1 MTGTGGEGDETG
13 AQAGEAGHT
22 PPEEGGL
29 TLRLGVV
36 DQSPVPNGRTA
47 SEALQATLDL
57 ARLCESLGY
66 SRYWLAEH
74 HSTNSFA
81 GSAPE
86 ILIPRLASVTR
97 TIRVGSGGVMLPH
110 YSPYKVAEQFRML
123 ETLFPGRI
131 DLGVGRAPAGTGRA
145 AAALRYGREPIGVD
159 RFPEQLRDLRDWLG
173 ESFPDDHP
181 HRRVRATPRGTDR
194 PQMWILGSGG
204 STATVAAEL
213 GMGYSFAQFISGVD
227 GTEAMATY
235 RSRFGPSHE
244 FPRPTGSLAVGV
256 ICAET
261 ADEAERLALSMHL
274 WRMRIIRGVDRGI
287 PSPEQARDE
296 FSRLGVPL
304 SELRGDSKTV
314 VGTPDRVRRR
324 LLELAGRYGVDEI
337 LTVTVTHSFEAR
349 RRSYR
354 LLAEAMGTTMRAPAP
369 EAGAHA

>member
-1 MTGTGGEGDETG
+1 MTRRPEPPAAPAPDSDDP
-13 AQAGEAGHT
+13 EADFR
-22 PPEEGGL
+22 PAR
-29 TLRLGVV
+29 LRLGVV

-47 SEALQATLDL
+47 PEALQATLEL

-86 ILIPRLASVTR
+86 VLIPRVASVTD

-123 ETLFPGRI
+123 QTLFPGRI
-131 DLGVGRAPAGTGRA
+131 DLGIGRAPAGTGRA
-145 AAALRYGREPIGVD
+145 AAALRYGREAIGVD
-159 RFPEQLRDLRDWLG
+159 RFPEQLQDLRDWLG
-173 ESFPDDHP
+173 ESFADDHP
-181 HRRVRATPRGTDR
+181 NRRVRATPRGTDR
-194 PQMWILGSGG
+194 PQLWILGSGG
-204 STATVAAEL
+204 STASLAAEL

-227 GTEAMATY
+227 GARAMAHY
-235 RSRFGPSHE
+235 RDRFQASDDLPA
-244 FPRPTGSLAVGV
+244 PRGNVAVGV
-256 ICAET
+256 ICADTLE
-261 ADEAERLALSMHL
+261 EAEELALSMHL

-296 FSRLGVPL
+296 FARLGVPL
-304 SELRGDSKTV
+304 SELKGDSKTV
-314 VGTPDRVRRR
+314 VGTPEQVRSR
-324 LLELAGRYGVDEI
+324 LLALAQRYGVEEV

-354 LLAEAMGTTMRAPAP
+354 LLAEAMEPAASTP
-369 EAGAHA
+369 